1 MQKKIISNPAN
12 KIEAGCNQEEHI
24 DMDAKICFYDC
35 GNKLDEVRSSKRL
48 PT

>member
-24 DMDAKICFYDC
+24 DMDAKS
-35 GNKLDEVRSSKRL
+35 VSM
-48 PT
+48 TV